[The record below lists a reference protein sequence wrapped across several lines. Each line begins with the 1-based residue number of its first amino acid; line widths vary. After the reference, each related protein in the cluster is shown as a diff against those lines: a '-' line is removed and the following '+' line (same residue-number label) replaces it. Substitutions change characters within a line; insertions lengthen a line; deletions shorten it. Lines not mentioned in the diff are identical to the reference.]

1 MGSLQDAL
9 FELPDAGHL
18 VRVTGRLL
26 VSLVLGGLLGY
37 ERQRAGKA
45 AGLRTHIL
53 VAMGATLFVLGPVEA
68 GMTVADLSRVIQG
81 IVAGVGFLGAGAIL
95 KLVNRE
101 RVEGLTTAANIWFTA
116 AIGTAVGSGH
126 LWLPILGTTL
136 ALAVLVLLGYL
147 ERRLWGSGADANP

>member
-1 MGSLQDAL
+1 MGPLQDAL
-9 FELPDAGHL
+9 FEVPDPGHL
-18 VRVTGRLL
+18 ARVGGRLM

-53 VAMGATLFVLGPVEA
+53 VALGATLFVLGPVEA
-68 GMTVADLSRVIQG
+68 GMSVADLSRVIQG
-81 IVAGVGFLGAGAIL
+81 IVAGIGFLGAGAIL
-95 KLVNRE
+95 KLVERE

-116 AIGTAVGSGH
+116 AVGTAVGSGH

-147 ERRLWGSGADANP
+147 ERRLWGGDDQTP

>member
-1 MGSLQDAL
+1 MQDAL
-9 FELPDAGHL
+9 FEVPDAGHL

-53 VAMGATLFVLGPVEA
+53 VALGATLFVLGPVEA
-68 GMTVADLSRVIQG
+68 GMSVADLSRVIQG

-95 KLVNRE
+95 KLVDRE

-147 ERRLWGSGADANP
+147 ERRLWDGGADSNP